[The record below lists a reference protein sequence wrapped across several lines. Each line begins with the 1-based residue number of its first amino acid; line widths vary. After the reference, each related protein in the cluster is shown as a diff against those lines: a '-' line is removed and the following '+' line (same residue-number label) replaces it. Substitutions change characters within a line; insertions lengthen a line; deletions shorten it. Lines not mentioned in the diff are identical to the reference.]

1 MAGSAMAGSA
11 VIAAG
16 VAVAAAVAGG
26 AADRWWRAR
35 VRRRFEAEHRKR
47 FRMTATGVVAGAE
60 PFTLAGAPDRAVLV
74 LHGFNDTP
82 QSMAALAARLHARG
96 WTVRV
101 PLLPGHGVGLAEMA
115 ATSRAAAWRTA
126 AREEYDALRRTYARV
141 AVVGQSMGGA
151 LAVLLAAERPE
162 IPALV
167 LLAPYLGMPHPLQ
180 WQIAAAW
187 LAQVAMP
194 YRTSTGGD
202 MSIHDPRARVAGLG
216 PGVVTA
222 RTLTELR
229 RVAEDAESTLPA
241 LSVPTLYLQSREDNR
256 IAVPHA
262 TAMFCR
268 LGSADKRVHW
278 LTGCG
283 HIISD
288 DYCRDEV
295 AEETARWINGHG
307 APSPAIGGA
316 RDDAT
321 PVAG

>member
-1 MAGSAMAGSA
+1 MAGSA
-11 VIAAG
+11 VIGAG
-16 VAVAAAVAGG
+16 AAAVAAVAGA

-35 VRRRFEAEHRKR
+35 VRRQFEAEHRRR

-60 PFTLAGAPDRAVLV
+60 PFTLTGARDRAVLI

-96 WTVRV
+96 WTARV

-115 ATSRAAAWRTA
+115 AASRAAAWRA
-126 AREEYDALRRTYARV
+126 AVRAEYDALRRTHARV

-167 LLAPYLGMPHPLQ
+167 LLAPYVGMPRPLQ
-180 WQIAAAW
+180 WQVAAAW
-187 LAQVAMP
+187 LAQAVMP
-194 YRTSTGGD
+194 YRASTGGET
-202 MSIHDPRARVAGLG
+202 SIHDPRARVAGLG

-229 RVAEDAESTLPA
+229 RVAEDAESMLPSLA
-241 LSVPTLYLQSREDNR
+241 VPTLYLQSREDNR
-256 IAVPHA
+256 IAAPHA
-262 TAMFCR
+262 AAMFRR
-268 LGSADKRVHW
+268 LGSADKRLHW

-295 AEETARWINGHG
+295 AEETARWIDEHG
-307 APSPAIGGA
+307 ASSLAIGGA
-316 RDDAT
+316 R
-321 PVAG
+321 

>member
-1 MAGSAMAGSA
+1 MAGRA
-11 VIAAG
+11 VIAAS
-16 VAVAAAVAGG
+16 VAVAAVVGA

-35 VRRRFEAEHRKR
+35 VRDRFEADHRRR
-47 FRMTATGVVAGAE
+47 FRLTAMGLVVGAE
-60 PFTLAGAPDRAVLV
+60 PFTLSGGADRAVLV

-101 PLLPGHGVGLAEMA
+101 PRLPGHGVGLAEMA
-115 ATSRAAAWRTA
+115 AASRAVAWRTA
-126 AREEYDALRRTYARV
+126 VREEYDALRRTHADV

-167 LLAPYLGMPHPLQ
+167 LLAPYVGMPRALQ

-187 LAQVAMP
+187 LAQLVMP
-194 YRTSTGGD
+194 YRTSVGGER
-202 MSIHDPRARVAGLG
+202 SIHDPRARAAGLG

-229 RVAEDAESTLPA
+229 RVAEDAEAVLPA
-241 LSVPTLYLQSREDNR
+241 LAVPTLYLQSREDNR

-262 TAMFCR
+262 VAMFRR
-268 LGSADKRVHW
+268 LGSADKRLHW

-295 AEETARWINGHG
+295 AEDTARWIEGHG
-307 APSPAIGGA
+307 ASSPALRDA
-316 RDDAT
+316 R
-321 PVAG
+321 